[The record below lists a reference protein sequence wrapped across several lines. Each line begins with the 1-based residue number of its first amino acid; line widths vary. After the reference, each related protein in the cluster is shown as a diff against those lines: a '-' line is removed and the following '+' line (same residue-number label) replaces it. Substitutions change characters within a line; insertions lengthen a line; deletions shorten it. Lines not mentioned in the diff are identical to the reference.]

1 MLVLLN
7 NENLKAES
15 SGKSSLQRSLL
26 LHYNLM
32 KTEDSK
38 EVDRILKLKVSE
50 LKKECQVLD
59 ISSTGLKVE
68 LQLAL
73 LKYYLN

>member
-50 LKKECQVLD
+50 LKKECRVLD
-59 ISSTGLKVE
+59 ISSTGRKVE